1 MLRRGTIRI
10 THRHVD
16 DVLSPTTRR
25 HLELTG
31 DVENVGRQTLD
42 TRELPH
48 DGTDPKLARGR
59 VAGTRPSA
67 IEMAQQLCDATKP
80 CNLSQAR
87 LPGK

>member
-48 DGTDPKLARGR
+48 DGTDPKLARGQGR
-59 VAGTRPSA
+59 R
-67 IEMAQQLCDATKP
+67 DAAKRHRNGAAALR
-80 CNLSQAR
+80 CNKTL
-87 LPGK
+87 